1 MSFEKETAVALR
13 AVARA
18 CAVCA
23 AAQKAGFEK
32 NKKSDGTPVT
42 TADYAAQFVL
52 IEEIAKHFPAD
63 EIVAEE
69 SPPGTCAKNISALAD
84 SGTDGLLEDILKLIP
99 GTGAGEFMETV
110 GRGNADAKSERFWA
124 LDPIDGTA
132 GFINL
137 GQFAVAAALVENGR
151 PVLGMLGC
159 PGLGFIM
166 FSAPD
171 GVRKARIDGSRT
183 EPVSA
188 PERSAGKI
196 VFCETARGTPEAY
209 ALTEKIMSGT
219 GARTQS
225 VKMDAQC
232 KYALVAGGEADAYL
246 RVPNPD
252 GRRENI
258 WDHAAGAAIVE
269 CAGGRVCDFDGR
281 KFCFSQGR
289 TFERN
294 RGVVAATDGVYGKVM
309 EAIQKA
315 VA

>member
-1 MSFEKETAVALR
+1 MSFEKETAVAIR
-13 AVARA
+13 AVAQA
-18 CAVCA
+18 CAVCEA
-23 AAQKAGFEK
+23 ARKTGFDK

-52 IEEIAKHFPAD
+52 IKEIAKHFPAD

-69 SPPGTCAKNISALAD
+69 TPPHSLAG
-84 SGTDGLLEDILKLIP
+84 SGADGLLEEILKLIP
-99 GTGAGEFMETV
+99 ETGAGEFMETV
-110 GRGNADAKSERFWA
+110 GRGNADAKSERFWT

-132 GFINL
+132 GFINSA
-137 GQFAVAAALVENGR
+137 QFAVAAALVENGR
-151 PVLGMLGC
+151 PALGVLGC

-166 FSAPD
+166 FSAPG
-171 GVRKARIDGSRT
+171 GVRKARIDGSG
-183 EPVSA
+183 EQPVRA
-188 PERSAGKI
+188 PERNAEKI

-219 GARTQS
+219 NARTQS

-232 KYALVAGGEADAYL
+232 KYALVAGGDADAYL
-246 RVPNPD
+246 RVPNSD
-252 GRRENI
+252 GRLESV

-281 KFCFSQGR
+281 EFCFSQGR

-294 RGVVAATDGVYGKVM
+294 RGVAAATKEVYDKVM

-315 VA
+315 GV